1 MAGLSDLPN
10 EIVLLIVEYLQA
22 GIQQDKVQVP
32 FYRLANAHSY
42 AIDHDPPRIIG
53 YLRSLILLCRR
64 FHALLTPILYR
75 DILVRDYA
83 LGGATRPRD
92 QLNWTL
98 EQNPVLDELIN
109 SAFISCAGPHDDR
122 SIYRL
127 VPFFWYASMHTL
139 TIHQFNDWAPLE
151 FDDDSHVGT
160 SPVESL
166 RLIECGAHEEAL
178 AAVLSWP
185 AALRY
190 LLYDVEQ
197 VEWFGHIGDEPAKE
211 WTAAA
216 FVRTLQ
222 SQKSTLE
229 ELVMTRPR
237 LDHEG
242 LGNGP
247 RINLSEFTALKTLRI
262 YHVFLCGW
270 DDPFGVW
277 RDLPPNLEV
286 LEVFYDDTDLTR
298 FQNEYVP
305 ERYDTFLPDLI
316 RHKRTH
322 LPRLHTVTIYSP
334 ERPDAFDDEGQDE
347 QEDLPSLWELPPSL
361 ASETEAAGINL
372 KVWLGVDDLTNW
384 DSTEI
389 FWSLTD

>member
-1 MAGLSDLPN
+1 MANLLDLPN
-10 EIVLLIVEYLQA
+10 EIVLLIVDYLQA
-22 GIQQDKVQVP
+22 GIQQEKVQVP
-32 FYRLANAHSY
+32 FYRLADAHRY

-83 LGGATRPRD
+83 FGGARRPRD
-92 QLNWTL
+92 QLNQTL
-98 EQNPVLDELIN
+98 EQNPVLDEHIN
-109 SAFISCAGPHDDR
+109 SAFISCAGPHDGD
-122 SIYRL
+122 SIYPL
-127 VPFFWYASMHTL
+127 VPFFWYASMHSL
-139 TIHQFNDWAPLE
+139 TIHQFNDWVPLE

-160 SPVESL
+160 SPVEYL
-166 RLIECGAHEEAL
+166 RLIDCGAQEEAL
-178 AAVLSWP
+178 ASVLSWP
-185 AALRY
+185 AALKY

-197 VEWFGHIGDEPAKE
+197 GEWFGHVGDEPAKE

-216 FVRTLQ
+216 FV
-222 SQKSTLE
+222 S
-229 ELVMTRPR
+229 
-237 LDHEG
+237 
-242 LGNGP
+242 GNGP

-270 DDPFGVW
+270 DDRVGVW

-286 LEVFYDDTDLTR
+286 LEVFYDDTDLTG
-298 FQNEYVP
+298 FQNEYDP
-305 ERYDTFLPDLI
+305 DRYDTFLPDLI

-347 QEDLPSLWELPPSL
+347 QEDLPSLWELPPLL
-361 ASETEAAGINL
+361 ASETEAAGITL